1 MRNLISNRKLQI
13 ANRKFFAYFAR
24 TGWAHLVLVTGA
36 AIFLFPFVWMVLTSF
51 KTDEEIAEGGGLP
64 AIPGYRQS
72 SPYPRRPIEVHKPAN
87 VTEAAWEARLPV
99 LREAAKSAVADHLA
113 HNGGMAAP
121 TDAVVSVLLDRL
133 TPMVPN
139 SAWASSEPKM
149 RDVWN
154 ALLTREAIAAALD
167 DRTARL
173 ELLALQLRTLDASIH
188 NLFDAGGIAR
198 QWKITSGS
206 AALVGSGD
214 ATIVHYDFGHSGQPI
229 ELRADFEFPCEPQDL
244 HKLILTLRPDDSWH
258 SLNATL
264 DVGGVRW
271 VTARSTPLAQNRAM
285 SLILQPPGF
294 EDQTLQPRTWVPLRA
309 AGAAPAAENA
319 AKRATLRVTITP
331 VTTATAIWSKA
342 TRNYTRAFY
351 AVPFWRYVANSL
363 LLVAL
368 TTLGTLFSS
377 TFVAYA
383 FARLR
388 WPGRGAAMLLLL
400 ATMMLPQQVTMV
412 PSFLIWRG
420 LGWYNTLNP
429 LWAPS
434 FLGVAF
440 FIFLMTQHMKTLP
453 RELEESARVDG
464 LNALQTWYY
473 IILPQVKPAAAA
485 VAVMTFMW
493 SWNEFLA
500 PLIYLRDQSRF
511 PLSLGL
517 FAMRLE
523 NFGDWSLIMAANV
536 LMTLPVIVLF
546 FLCQRYFIE
555 GMTMSGMKG

>member
-1 MRNLISNRKLQI
+1 
-13 ANRKFFAYFAR
+13 
-24 TGWAHLVLVTGA
+24 
-36 AIFLFPFVWMVLTSF
+36 
-51 KTDEEIAEGGGLP
+51 
-64 AIPGYRQS
+64 
-72 SPYPRRPIEVHKPAN
+72 
-87 VTEAAWEARLPV
+87 
-99 LREAAKSAVADHLA
+99 
-113 HNGGMAAP
+113 
-121 TDAVVSVLLDRL
+121 
-133 TPMVPN
+133 
-139 SAWASSEPKM
+139 M
-149 RDVWN
+149 RDAWR
-154 ALLTREAIAAALD
+154 ALLTPDAIAAALD

-188 NLFDAGGIAR
+188 NLFGAADIAR
-198 QWKITSGS
+198 DWKITSGNAS
-206 AALVGSGD
+206 LVAPRGATAA
-214 ATIVHYDFGHSGQPI
+214 ATAVHYDFARSNQPI
-229 ELRADFEFPCEPQDL
+229 ELRADFEFPCEPRDL

-258 SLNATL
+258 RLDATL
-264 DVGGVRW
+264 DVGGEQGGRW
-271 VTARSTPLAQNRAM
+271 VTSRTTPLAQNRAM

-294 EDQTLQPRTWVPLRA
+294 EDQTLQPRTWVPLERRDEAGRMKDEKDGKKSVAASSPSSGSSFIPHPSSFARA
-309 AGAAPAAENA
+309 SRP
-319 AKRATLRVTITP
+319 ATLTLTITP
-331 VTTATAIWSKA
+331 SSTAAATWSKA
-342 TRNYTRAFY
+342 TRNYSRAFY
-351 AVPFWRYVANSL
+351 AVPFWRYVGNSL

-420 LGWYNTLNP
+420 IGWYNTLNP

-555 GMTMSGMKG
+555 GMTMSGMKA

>member
-1 MRNLISNRKLQI
+1 L
-13 ANRKFFAYFAR
+13 
-24 TGWAHLVLVTGA
+24 
-36 AIFLFPFVWMVLTSF
+36 
-51 KTDEEIAEGGGLP
+51 
-64 AIPGYRQS
+64 
-72 SPYPRRPIEVHKPAN
+72 SPRSGTTRSRP
-87 VTEAAWEARLPV
+87 
-99 LREAAKSAVADHLA
+99 
-113 HNGGMAAP
+113 
-121 TDAVVSVLLDRL
+121 
-133 TPMVPN
+133 
-139 SAWASSEPKM
+139 
-149 RDVWN
+149 
-154 ALLTREAIAAALD
+154 
-167 DRTARL
+167 
-173 ELLALQLRTLDASIH
+173 
-188 NLFDAGGIAR
+188 
-198 QWKITSGS
+198 
-206 AALVGSGD
+206 
-214 ATIVHYDFGHSGQPI
+214 
-229 ELRADFEFPCEPQDL
+229 
-244 HKLILTLRPDDSWH
+244 
-258 SLNATL
+258 ATL
-264 DVGGVRW
+264 
-271 VTARSTPLAQNRAM
+271 T
-285 SLILQPPGF
+285 
-294 EDQTLQPRTWVPLRA
+294 
-309 AGAAPAAENA
+309 
-319 AKRATLRVTITP
+319 VTITP
-331 VTTATAIWSKA
+331 SSTAAATWMKA
-342 TRNYTRAFY
+342 TRNYSRAFY

-412 PSFLIWRG
+412 PSFLIWRE

-434 FLGVAF
+434 FLGVSY
-440 FIFLMTQHMKTLP
+440 FIFLMTQHKKTLP

-464 LNALQTWYY
+464 LNAVQTWYY

-493 SWNEFLA
+493 SWNEFLS

-555 GMTMSGMKG
+555 GMTMSGMKA